1 MQVDSKSKAVRNAI
15 QRFAEVCRKCKLTA
29 ERCEYCE
36 VGVARSALEHMIPV
50 DTMYGQCTNCGEDVK
65 KYDRFCKY
73 CGSPL
78 VGRDSGWE

>member
-36 VGVARSALEHMIPV
+36 VGVARSALEHLTPV
-50 DTMYGQCTNCGEDVK
+50 DVQMSVCTNCGEVVHKWD
-65 KYDRFCKY
+65 KYCKS

>member
-15 QRFAEVCRKCKLTA
+15 QCFAEVCRKCKLTA
-29 ERCEYCE
+29 DRCEFCE
-36 VGVARSALEHMIPV
+36 VGVARSALEHITPV
-50 DTMYGQCTNCGEDVK
+50 EVQYGVCTNCGADIHK
-65 KYDRFCKY
+65 WDNYCKS